1 MACKSSAG
9 NYWLRSPLASSTT
22 NFCNVNSNGNAN
34 SNNATNANGVAFGSS
49 PTFGFFP
56 GRQSSESEIRT
67 EKERRR
73 P

>member
-1 MACKSSAG
+1 MCAG
-9 NYWLRSPLASSTT
+9 NCWLRSPLSSSTT
-22 NFCNVNSNGNAN
+22 NFCNVSNGGGAN
-34 SNNATNANGVAFGSS
+34 GYSATGSSGVAFGFS